1 MIFQSNSYFNE
12 RHCIGRNLCV
22 GYFFILLLF
31 LIILLEFVLFIY
43 VNITNNKEKN
53 YHPVVILPLLPN
65 VFEKLISK
73 ELSNSK

>member
-22 GYFFILLLF
+22 GYLFILLFF

-43 VNITNNKEKN
+43 VCSFVRVFIAVF
-53 YHPVVILPLLPN
+53 YWF
-65 VFEKLISK
+65 FEKFK
-73 ELSNSK
+73 